1 MCVSLCVCVCHVQA
15 IAIIPNFV
23 LNQISQQQQRRR
35 RRRQLKRQRRLL
47 RSLTFLLPA

>member
-1 MCVSLCVCVCHVQA
+1 MHVCVCVCHVQA

-23 LNQISQQQQRRR
+23 LNQISQQR